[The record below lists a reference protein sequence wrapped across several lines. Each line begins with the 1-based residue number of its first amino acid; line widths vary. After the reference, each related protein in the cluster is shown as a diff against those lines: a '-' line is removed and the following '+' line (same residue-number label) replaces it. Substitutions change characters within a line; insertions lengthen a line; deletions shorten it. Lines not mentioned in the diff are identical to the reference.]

1 MEIKFT
7 SRFAK
12 QYKKAPFEIKA
23 SFDKRLDIFLQNKF
37 NSLLNNHSLSGKYK
51 GWRSVNITG
60 DWRAIFREF
69 ENGEIIYFDIIGTHS
84 QLYK

>member
-7 SRFAK
+7 SKFSK
-12 QYKKAPFEIKA
+12 QYKKAPFEVKD
-23 SFDKRLDIFLQNKF
+23 SFDKRLGIFIQNKF
-37 NSLLNNHSLSGKYK
+37 HPVLNNHALVGKYR
-51 GWRSVNITG
+51 GYRSINVTG

-69 ENGEIIYFDIIGTHS
+69 GSGELIYFDLIGTHS